1 MKCSVKKPA
10 IRDCTRDNIRM
21 PEGIRAR
28 CRLVPTVVPGKFRK
42 YLPAAASLVYF
53 QGKGRNNGTAGIAA
67 SNGNTDKSSSS
78 QTMRCLFYQFIYNS
92 SGGHIFLKGSTIRS
106 CYVTFLYS
114 PSSNALFSSSQPS
127 STKRPSRIITY
138 SCPPPSTAVS
148 SPSSS

>member
-1 MKCSVKKPA
+1 MK
-10 IRDCTRDNIRM
+10 NIRKNRSK
-21 PEGIRAR
+21 PSIAGR
-28 CRLVPTVVPGKFRK
+28 CHLAPTVVPGKFRK

-67 SNGNTDKSSSS
+67 SNGNTYKSSAS
-78 QTMRCLFYQFIYNS
+78 QTMRCFCKFICNNS
-92 SGGHIFLKGSTIRS
+92 GRRILLKGSAILN

-114 PSSNALFSSSQPS
+114 SPSNALFSSSQPS

-138 SCPPPSTAVS
+138 SCPLPSTAVS